1 MIDPTSIK
9 KLSSMTYRELLEWH
23 RSGMLSADNQMETV
37 TFERIMAH
45 ADYAANLLH
54 LFETGRTLEEDS

>member
-1 MIDPTSIK
+1 MLDSIIIK
-9 KLSSMTYRELLEWH
+9 KISAMPYRELLDWYE
-23 RSGMLSADNQMETV
+23 SGMLSADSQMNPV

-54 LFETGRTLEEDS
+54 LFETGRTLKEDS